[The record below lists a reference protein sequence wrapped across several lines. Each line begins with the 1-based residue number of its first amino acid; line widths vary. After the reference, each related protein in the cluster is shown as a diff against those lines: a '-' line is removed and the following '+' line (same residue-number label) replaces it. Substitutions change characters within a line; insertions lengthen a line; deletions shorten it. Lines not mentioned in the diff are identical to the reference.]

1 MAEVEEPTV
10 EVAAEEEVEEE
21 EEEEEVPVPADD
33 EFVPEISGA
42 TEIKLFGKW
51 AFDDIEVRDISL
63 VVRSIFFFL
72 RMLLW
77 CCEWKKIA
85 CSLGWVM

>member
-10 EVAAEEEVEEE
+10 EVAAEEEVEE

-63 VVRSIFFFL
+63 VVRSIFFL
-72 RMLLW
+72 STNVVVVL
-77 CCEWKKIA
+77 
-85 CSLGWVM
+85 